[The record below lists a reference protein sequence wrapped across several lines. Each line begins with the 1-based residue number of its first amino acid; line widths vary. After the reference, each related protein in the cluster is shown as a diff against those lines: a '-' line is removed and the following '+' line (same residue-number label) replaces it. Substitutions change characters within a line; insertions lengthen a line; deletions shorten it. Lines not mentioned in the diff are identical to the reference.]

1 MATVTMS
8 TRKESADGFV
18 VRRENTRQ
26 LIVDAAVRL
35 VAERG
40 FSATSVDDIAAAAG
54 VAKGSVY
61 YNFGSKTD
69 VLEAALELGLE
80 RVQTMLDEVRVGLT
94 GRAALHALISGLLNQ
109 VHARPDF
116 AKLIAA
122 EVFRVGREWQESIGL
137 IRSTI
142 IASYERALEEM
153 RPGEDVSILAASV
166 FGAVL
171 VAGLEW
177 LVFQPERE
185 FDDVLDG
192 VLQLTA
198 GL

>member
-1 MATVTMS
+1 MS
-8 TRKESADGFV
+8 THKESADGFAA
-18 VRRENTRQ
+18 RREGTRQ
-26 LIVDAAVRL
+26 LIIDAAVRL
-35 VAERG
+35 IADQG
-40 FSATSVDDIAAAAG
+40 FSATSVEDIAAAAG

-69 VLEAALELGLE
+69 VLEAALELGLD
-80 RVQTMLDEVRVGLT
+80 RLQSMLDEVRAGLVG
-94 GRAALHALISGLLNQ
+94 REALHALVAGLLRQ

-122 EVFRVGREWQESIGL
+122 EVFRVGREWQESIGR
-137 IRSTI
+137 IRSSI
-142 IASYERALEEM
+142 IASYERVLEEM

-177 LVFQPERE
+177 LVFQPQRDFE
-185 FDDVLDG
+185 DVLAG
-192 VLQLTA
+192 VLQLTDS
-198 GL
+198 L